1 MAYIAYAYVYTQYK
15 FYFRGKKKKVEICS
29 ICYTYQTRT
38 PLKGFFWKMFLCDQ
52 KQLIVVSCWRPQA
65 IFL

>member
-1 MAYIAYAYVYTQYK
+1 MVYIAYAYVHTQYK
-15 FYFRGKKKKVEICS
+15 FYFREKKKVEICS
-29 ICYTYQTRT
+29 IRYTYQTRT
-38 PLKGFFWKMFLCDQ
+38 LWKGFFWKMFLGDQ